1 MKSII
6 NITLVFLFAF
16 LIAACGSGENSNGD
30 DYTDRMAEEH
40 EGDSPVQNE
49 SVLYE
54 QQQPVDT
61 MTVQYA
67 QTDSGAVSGFFA
79 RPQNAEE
86 GEELPGIIVIH
97 EWWGLNDN
105 IRMMT
110 QRLAGL
116 GFNALAVDLYN
127 GKVAQSP
134 DNAKQYMQIA
144 QSNPEGTMT
153 NLEQAY
159 NYLTEKQNA
168 ESVGVIGWCFG
179 GGWSLQAA
187 LGMPDNIDATVIYY
201 GRLVDDLD
209 QLRKLDSPLI
219 GFFGG
224 QDQGITPESVK
235 TFEENLNML
244 DKNAEIHIYEDAGH
258 AFANPSSTSYN
269 KEAAQDAWQKTKA
282 FLQEHLKE

>member
-1 MKSII
+1 MK
-6 NITLVFLFAF
+6 NV
-16 LIAACGSGENSNGD
+16 LILALCSGLILMMAACNGQSGED
-30 DYTDRMAEEH
+30 EDYTDRMAQEH
-40 EGDSPVQNE
+40 DGDTPVQNE

-86 GEELPGIIVIH
+86 GEKLPGIIVIH

-127 GKVAQSP
+127 GNVAQTSEQ
-134 DNAKQYMQIA
+134 AQEYMQIP
-144 QSNPEGTMT
+144 QSNPEGTMD
-153 NLEQAY
+153 NIRQAY
-159 NYLTEKQNA
+159 NYLTEEQGA
-168 ESVGVIGWCFG
+168 DGMGVIGWCFG
-179 GGWSLQAA
+179 GGWSLQTA

-224 QDQGITPESVK
+224 QDQGITPENVK
-235 TFEENLNML
+235 SFEENLKML
-244 DKNAEIHIYEDAGH
+244 DKDAEIHIYEEAGH
-258 AFANPSSTSYN
+258 AFANPSGTRYN